1 MKNFW
6 NFRPVSFSVR
16 LLQSLFP
23 ILFISILFAFQS
35 CNKEPGTIGTNLK
48 NDLLNA
54 AFTDTT
60 TLFAYSILEDTLNT
74 TNLNSNF
81 LGYLLDE
88 VFGTTI
94 AGIYTQ
100 FVPNATSFALGDN
113 PIVDSIVLTL
123 RYTGGFYGDTL
134 NPFKIEVYRLTED
147 ISSDKIYYQNNSFKY
162 DDTKTLTLMD
172 EFILYPKPNTK
183 IKVDSLVD
191 AHLRIRL
198 SDQLGEE
205 FVDEIKTNNGQMT
218 DAAFKKFFKGLFINP
233 IPLANEGSLVS
244 FNLSSIVS
252 GIQLYYKNN
261 DVPRRLSF
269 PIVSRTSPT
278 RRVSTYNH
286 DYNRG
291 NDDDFKQQVL
301 ENDTLLGKK
310 ILYVQSMGG
319 VKTKISFP
327 NIKAL
332 RGKRIV
338 INKAE
343 LIITNFEENISKY
356 PPPERLSLQAIN
368 QKGELVFLPDHTNLG
383 YWGGGYDKT
392 KQEYRFRITRYI
404 QDIILKDNLEPYIYL
419 VAEGAAR
426 YANRLL
432 LHGTYPSELYAD
444 KRLRLE
450 IYYTEY

>member
-6 NFRPVSFSVR
+6 NFRPVNFNVR
-16 LLQSLFP
+16 LLQFLFP
-23 ILFISILFAFQS
+23 ILFISLLFTFQS
-35 CNKEPGTIGTNLK
+35 CNKEPGSIGTNLK
-48 NDLLNA
+48 NDLKNA
-54 AFTDTT
+54 VFSDTI
-60 TLFAYSILEDTLNT
+60 TLSAHSIREDTLNT

-81 LGYLLDE
+81 LGYLVDE
-88 VFGTTI
+88 VFGTTT

-100 FVPNATSFALGDN
+100 FIPNATSYSLGDL
-113 PIVDSIVLTL
+113 PTVDSIVLTL

-134 NPFKIEVYRLTED
+134 NPFMIKVYRLTED
-147 ISSDKIYYQNNSFKY
+147 ISSEKTYYQNNSIKY
-162 DDTKTLTLMD
+162 DSKNLTEIP

-198 SDQLGEE
+198 DTLLGK
-205 FVDEIKTNNGQMT
+205 DIIAKIKANNGQLP
-218 DAAFKKFFKGLFINP
+218 DAAFKEFFKGLYICP
-233 IPLANEGSLVS
+233 EPLANEGSLVS
-244 FNLSSIVS
+244 FSLTSIVS

-261 DVPRRLSF
+261 NVPRKITFNIST
-269 PIVSRTSPT
+269 RTKSSI
-278 RRVSTYNH
+278 RVSTYDH
-286 DYNRG
+286 FDYN
-291 NDDDFKQQVL
+291 NASQDFKNQVL
-301 ENDTLLGKK
+301 EKDSLLGRE

-327 NIKAL
+327 NLKAL
-332 RGKRIV
+332 RDKRIV

-343 LIITNFEENISKY
+343 LIITNFEDNVSKY
-356 PPPERLSLQAIN
+356 PPPARLNLQAIN
-368 QKGELVFLPDHTNLG
+368 EKKETIFLPDYTTLD

-404 QDIILKDNLEPYIYL
+404 QNIILKDNLEPYIYL
-419 VAEGAAR
+419 VVDGAAR
-426 YANRLL
+426 NANRLL
-432 LHGTYPSELYAD
+432 LHGTNPPDAS